1 MEPHL
6 ILPEASL
13 IQSGLPPT
21 RQRFGVMLA
30 RHDFVLFY
38 SNPSGKF
45 KPFQY
50 KTEPLMVSA
59 LFPFIAPAAICWC
72 AFTLSC
78 TFRYNV
84 VGSFFPLTSNV
95 LTGACFIHTD
105 SPSKQTDK
113 YPSSRNQ
120 YCLKNSHVSI
130 HKSPSISLRSTL
142 TSASK
147 VVAADGGLPNA
158 PRQMV
163 HLCSEAFH
171 SVQPLSV

>member
-1 MEPHL
+1 MERHL
-6 ILPEASL
+6 IFPEASL
-13 IQSGLPPT
+13 IQSGLPAT

-30 RHDFVLFY
+30 RHDFVSFY
-38 SNPSGKF
+38 SNQSEKF

-59 LFPFIAPAAICWC
+59 LFAFIAPAAICWC

-78 TFRYNV
+78 TFRYSV

-113 YPSSRNQ
+113 YPSSSNKCRRTAFTFT
-120 YCLKNSHVSI
+120 SHSQGPINFVMP
-130 HKSPSISLRSTL
+130 HKRSCQ
-142 TSASK
+142 SSCCCQWR
-147 VVAADGGLPNA
+147 A
-158 PRQMV
+158 PQCV
-163 HLCSEAFH
+163 WLNDAFM
-171 SVQPLSV
+171 Q